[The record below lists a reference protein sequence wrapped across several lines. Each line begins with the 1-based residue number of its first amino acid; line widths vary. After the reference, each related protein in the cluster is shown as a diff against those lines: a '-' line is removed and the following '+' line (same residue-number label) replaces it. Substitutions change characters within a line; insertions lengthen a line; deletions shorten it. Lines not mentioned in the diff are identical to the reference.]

1 MKFNINRILRLKKA
15 ENVEDMMCK
24 AIADMIEDGRI
35 EGRTEG
41 EDLFAVLV
49 KNLLRD
55 SRTEELML
63 ALNDKE
69 ARKALYVEYDVKY
82 NMNEEQ

>member
-1 MKFNINRILRLKKA
+1 
-15 ENVEDMMCK
+15 MCK
-24 AIADMIEDGRI
+24 ALADMIEDGRI
-35 EGRTEG
+35 EGRIEGREEGRIEGREEGRIKGRTEG

-63 ALNDKE
+63 AVNDKE
-69 ARKALYVEYDVKY
+69 VRKVLYAEYHI
-82 NMNEEQ
+82 NINE